1 MKKSI
6 QLAGLL
12 LLLFFSACQSNEE
25 TLDVAPVFMQ
35 QNDSLHYVLVKVKS
49 IPIADQTEEAGSSA
63 AEVQQ
68 LRENLSELVKLDEA
82 AKLRVSLIYFEQEEN
97 IKEPIL
103 VIRRFQNLETANRYR
118 LVLEE
123 KMSSNPQ
130 IEAILPIAQVNYRTV
145 LKEKSL
151 AGYQNYFKDQLS
163 SLLQ

>member
-82 AKLRVSLIYFEQEEN
+82 AKLRVSLIYFEQKEN
-97 IKEPIL
+97 IKEP
-103 VIRRFQNLETANRYR
+103 NLETANRYR